1 MKRKG
6 FGSLKVQL
14 ICTITL
20 IIFIT
25 GICISA
31 FSVYSTF
38 KNNTQ
43 SAKAYRE
50 KLEEDVKSSLK
61 NETQIAVS
69 IIEQYHQLQEDG
81 TLTEAEAQKQAADVI
96 RELRYDNGNGYFW
109 IDTEDGV
116 NVVLLGRDTEGS
128 SRWDAQDSSG
138 NYFIQEMIKNGMQD
152 GGGYTYLN
160 FAKPNETEELPKIN
174 YTVNYAPYK
183 WVLGTG
189 VWIDEIDLL
198 EADYKKASHDA
209 LVSSI
214 RNQVLVLLALFVLM
228 GFYGIKMSNR
238 IVSPIRYVTDKMEL
252 IASGNL
258 SKFDDQEYFEKN
270 LLSRKDELGKMSSAM
285 SDLHEG
291 LRKLMQTI
299 SDTTSYVASA
309 SEQLTANAQQS
320 AEASDLVSTSITN
333 VAESCSDQNTIVGNA
348 GTTTESFADKME
360 EFSVKIFD
368 TSNRISNTNNAALNG
383 KDQIGTAVSQMHVIE
398 DSVVNTAKVV
408 ENLGS
413 QLNKIGTI
421 IDAIADIASETSLL
435 SLNASIEAARA
446 GEAGRGFA
454 VVADQIQKLA
464 TQSDESAAEIASLIE
479 GIQRQSEEAVSAMKV
494 GLENVQKGAG
504 VVENSGAKFDEIVG
518 MVNAIAKD
526 SNEMSTILQQ
536 LNEATSDIKIAF
548 SSIDTKSS
556 AISAEAQNVSAAS
569 EEQTSSMQEIAE
581 ASSKLAETAQELQE
595 AVLKFSL

>member
-1 MKRKG
+1 MKQRG
-6 FGSLKVQL
+6 FGSLKALL
-14 ICTITL
+14 ICTIL
-20 IIFIT
+20 AIIFIT
-25 GICISA
+25 GACISI
-31 FSVYSTF
+31 FSVYSTID
-38 KNNTQ
+38 NNNR

-50 KLEEDVKSSLK
+50 KLEEDVMNSLK

-69 IIEQYHQLQEDG
+69 IIDQFHQLQEEG
-81 TLTEAEAQKQAADVI
+81 TLTEEEAKKQAADII
-96 RELRYDNGNGYFW
+96 RDLRYEDGSGYFW
-109 IDTEDGV
+109 IDTEDGT
-116 NVVLLGRDTEGS
+116 NVVLLGRDTEGQ
-128 SRWDAQDSSG
+128 SRWNLQDSTG
-138 NYFIQEMIKNGMQD
+138 NYFIQEMIKNGMQE
-152 GGGYTYLN
+152 GGGYTRLN

-189 VWIDEIDLL
+189 VWIDEIDKL
-198 EADYKKASHDA
+198 EADYTQASNDA
-209 LVSSI
+209 LISSI
-214 RNQVLVLLALFVLM
+214 RNQIIVLILLFILM
-228 GFYGIKMSNR
+228 GIYALKMSNK
-238 IVSPIRYVTDKMEL
+238 IAAPIKYVTDKMEL
-252 IASGNL
+252 IASGDL
-258 SKFDDQEYFEKN
+258 SAFPDQDYFEKN
-270 LLSRKDELGKMSSAM
+270 LLSRRDELGKMSKAM

-291 LRKLMQTI
+291 LRALMQTI

-309 SEQLTANAQQS
+309 SEELTANAQQS
-320 AEASDLVSTSITN
+320 ADASDLVSSSITN
-333 VAESCSDQNTIVGNA
+333 VAASCSDQNNIVGTA
-348 GTTTESFADKME
+348 GETTQSFAEKMDK
-360 EFSVKIFD
+360 FSEKIFD
-368 TSNRISNTNNAALNG
+368 TSNRINNTNNAALNG
-383 KDQIGTAVSQMHVIE
+383 KDQIGTAVTQMHAIE

-464 TQSDESAAEIASLIE
+464 TQSDESAAEIAALIE
-479 GIQRQSEEAVSAMKV
+479 GIQQQSEEAVAAMKI
-494 GLENVQKGAG
+494 GLENVQKGSG

-526 SNEMSTILQQ
+526 SNEMSSILQQ
-536 LNEATSDIKIAF
+536 LNEATSDIQTAF

-556 AISAEAQNVSAAS
+556 SISAEAENVSSAS
-569 EEQTSSMQEIAE
+569 EEQTAAMQEIAE
-581 ASSKLAETAQELQE
+581 ASGKLAETAQELQE